1 MFFYICSTCFLRFTG
16 QHMYSTSI
24 KDLDTAHDDPAF
36 VLPGADINVRNR
48 AGQKALHIAKS
59 SLGSPSWNVTG
70 ALCWK
75 HVETI
80 GFSIRKRWKNGDW
93 TNINMVSWEYQ
104 INESASRHV
113 FSLIVFPPQ
122 IETWPRMLLQ
132 RSELI
137 QVLTHGVPRAV
148 LSGAWCGAWC
158 GAVTWGSHGKN
169 HPKKWWGSIFN
180 KDVYRLSYLYTHT

>member
-1 MFFYICSTCFLRFTG
+1 MFFTVHRTTHV
-16 QHMYSTSI
+16 QHIYQRSRYSTWWPSFCSSRCWHQRPQPCGSEG
-24 KDLDTAHDDPAF
+24 LAHRE
-36 VLPGADINVRNR
+36 VIV
-48 AGQKALHIAKS
+48 GQPIVKRHRCFML
-59 SLGSPSWNVTG
+59 
-70 ALCWK
+70 
-75 HVETI
+75 ETC
-80 GFSIRKRWKNGDW
+80 GNHWFFHKEKMKNGDW